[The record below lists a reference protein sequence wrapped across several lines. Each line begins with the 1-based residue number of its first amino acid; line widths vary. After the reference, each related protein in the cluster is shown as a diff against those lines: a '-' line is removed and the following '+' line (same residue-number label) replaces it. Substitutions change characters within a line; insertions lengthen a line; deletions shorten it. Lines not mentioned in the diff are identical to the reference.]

1 MVSCDLGSD
10 TISRLPGVCKDAYS
24 KTSSG
29 GYTPIMIHSV
39 STVYAPMAKALV
51 GTGVLILWSLAL
63 LASGCATTSDSPSSA
78 ATASVSSTTYII
90 GPGDT
95 VQIFVWRHPDVS
107 ATVPVR
113 PDGKIST
120 PLVEDMQA
128 VGKTPTQLA
137 RDLEK
142 AFGEYLKNPVATV
155 TVTEFVG
162 TFNEQIRVVGQ
173 ATQPQALTYRDD
185 LTLLDVMIEVGGLT
199 EFAAGNGAKLVR
211 RTPDGQE
218 KYDVRLTDLIN
229 KGDMSANV
237 EMQPG
242 DIVVIPESWF

>member
-1 MVSCDLGSD
+1 
-10 TISRLPGVCKDAYS
+10 
-24 KTSSG
+24 
-29 GYTPIMIHSV
+29 MIRSV
-39 STVYAPMAKALV
+39 SRFYATTAKALV
-51 GTGVLILWSLAL
+51 GGGILITWSFVLL
-63 LASGCATTSDSPSSA
+63 LSGCATPSDAPSSA
-78 ATASVSSTTYII
+78 TTVSVSSPTYII

-95 VQIFVWRHPDVS
+95 LQIFVWRNPDVS

-128 VGKTPTQLA
+128 VGKTSTQLA
-137 RDLEK
+137 RDLET
-142 AFGEYLKNPVATV
+142 AFGKYLKNPVATV
-155 TVTEFVG
+155 TVSEFVG

-173 ATQPQALTYRDD
+173 ATKPQALTYRDD

-211 RTPDGQE
+211 RTRNGQE
-218 KYDVRLTDLIN
+218 KYDVRLADLIN

>member
-1 MVSCDLGSD
+1 MCLGAG
-10 TISRLPGVCKDAYS
+10 IF
-24 KTSSG
+24 
-29 GYTPIMIHSV
+29 
-39 STVYAPMAKALV
+39 
-51 GTGVLILWSLAL
+51 ILLAFAL
-63 LASGCATTSDSPSSA
+63 LAGGCTSTPGTPFYSAAASSDATASSA
-78 ATASVSSTTYII
+78 TTASVSSTNYII

-95 VQIFVWRHPDVS
+95 LQIFVWRNPDVS

-137 RDLEK
+137 RDLER
-142 AFGEYLKNPVATV
+142 ALGSYLKNPVATV

-173 ATQPQALTYRDD
+173 AAKPQALTYRDD
-185 LTLLDVMIEVGGLT
+185 LTLLDVMIEVGGLS
-199 EFAAGNGAKLVR
+199 EFAAGNGAKMVR
-211 RTPDGQE
+211 RTSEGQ
-218 KYDVRLTDLIN
+218 KTFDVRLSDLLN
-229 KGDMSANV
+229 KGDMSANL